1 VKAFVSMCLCGS
13 KIKQEICIPGYKDY
27 FYRLFMFNPKKILVL
42 APHTDD
48 GELGCGGSIAKF
60 CAAGKEVFYAAFCLC
75 SRSLPADKPA
85 ETLELECKNA
95 TYVLGIPSSNLIL
108 FNYEVRELTASR
120 QKILEELLQ
129 LNNNI
134 HPDLVLLP
142 AASDIHQDHQTIH
155 QEGMRAFKNTTL
167 AGYELPWNNYS
178 FHNNFFI
185 RLTEAE
191 VEKKIS
197 SLKEYRSQA
206 HRNYMQEDFI
216 RSLAK
221 VRGVQCN
228 SEYAEAFEIYKL
240 IS

>member
-1 VKAFVSMCLCGS
+1 M
-13 KIKQEICIPGYKDY
+13 D
-27 FYRLFMFNPKKILVL
+27 MFTPKKILVL

-60 CAAGKEVFYAAFCLC
+60 CAEGKEVYYAAFCLC
-75 SRSLPADKPA
+75 SKSLPASLPSN
-85 ETLELECKNA
+85 TLELECRKA
-95 TYVLGIPSSNLIL
+95 TATLGIPASNLIL
-108 FNYEVRELTASR
+108 FNYEVRELPQSR

-129 LNNNI
+129 LNANI
-134 HPDLVLLP
+134 NPDLVLLP
-142 AASDIHQDHQTIH
+142 AASDIHQDHQVIH
-155 QEGMRAFKNTTL
+155 QEGMRAFKNVTF

-178 FHNNFFI
+178 FRTNFFI
-185 RLTEAE
+185 RLSESE
-191 VEKKIS
+191 LNKKVE
-197 SLKEYRSQA
+197 SLKSYQSQS

-228 SEYAEAFEIYKL
+228 SNYAEVFEMYRL